1 MNIRR
6 WQVVR
11 CLVFFYIATRR
22 KLLVLVITTPSFL
35 PYIEGELHKA
45 QKPQDVYGQQSSV
58 CSFSFETFGCC
69 LLLNSTRI
77 CGVYRTV
84 ALSIPDVTSNFTSA
98 VKERRARKTDRQRER
113 ERQRETKRVRRETGE
128 RTERKQ
134 RNVEW
139 KKKWKENGGSRAFSG
154 IEFGAMDG

>member
-1 MNIRR
+1 MLVRGTCTTNDARHVVAVVPRR
-6 WQVVR
+6 DR
-11 CLVFFYIATRR
+11 SRAF
-22 KLLVLVITTPSFL
+22 
-35 PYIEGELHKA
+35 H
-45 QKPQDVYGQQSSV
+45 YG
-58 CSFSFETFGCC
+58 
-69 LLLNSTRI
+69 
-77 CGVYRTV
+77 
-84 ALSIPDVTSNFTSA
+84 A